1 MVSAIEEMF
10 ADGGADLLLEQLGE
24 PATQYPLGV
33 QTNPVS
39 ITAIVNLGA
48 EGEQPI
54 DDQHGTQRVRWLEL
68 TVSASLTLNLDER
81 AQQRDTFLVRGK
93 LWHVEGVPRE
103 NSGLVTIHCRRTE
116 GASTKRT
123 RTRG

>member
-1 MVSAIEEMF
+1 MVSPVEELF

-33 QTNPVS
+33 VANAVP
-39 ITAIVNLGA
+39 ITAIVNLGH
-48 EGEQPI
+48 EGEQQI
-54 DDQHGTQRVRWLEL
+54 DDQHGSQRVRFLEL
-68 TVSASLTLNLDER
+68 TVAASLTLNVDER

-93 LWHVEGVPRE
+93 LWLSEGVPRE
-103 NSGLVTIHCRRTE
+103 NSGLVTIRCRRTE